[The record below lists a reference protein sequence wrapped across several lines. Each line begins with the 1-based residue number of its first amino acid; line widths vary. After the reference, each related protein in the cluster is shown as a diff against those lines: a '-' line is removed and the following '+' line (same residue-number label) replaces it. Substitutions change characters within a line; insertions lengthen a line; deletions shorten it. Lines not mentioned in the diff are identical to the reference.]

1 MKKVILLLVLFV
13 SLISI
18 QQSQAQ
24 TYAIRVFD
32 TVLFYDGYAQ
42 LSAIH
47 TPAPACVV
55 RLSTSLYTTKLTP
68 TQLNSIGDSLSLKV
82 VVKAS
87 CDNYDRIAD
96 VHLSLVHKGDT
107 TYSIS
112 KVKRMEVARFITPF
126 MDKNKTP
133 DTVPYFFNINNV
145 ASILKEKTITDS
157 FDIWCELEIFGV
169 PYAANTQITGCSGR
183 NDVFYG
189 TLDLITNQSA
199 ARESNNILIPLGDK
213 LNFNN
218 YQAGA
223 TDTIGK
229 TIKTISFTVDTT
241 SYNSWLYLITSNHG
255 ANTNGEEYNRRE
267 HYVYFDGKL
276 VMQYKP
282 GYPSCE
288 PYRVYNTQGNGI
300 YGSSPMSN
308 SQWQSFSNWCPGA
321 DIPIRP
327 IFLDTVLKGTHTFK
341 ISVPTAVFNG
351 GQGNFPLSL
360 YFQGKNS
367 APNSLGIQEFNNNLS
382 NTSLYPNPAND
393 FITVRTENEVQQI
406 TVYNI
411 LGQPILQSN
420 YKTVNIAAL
429 STGLY
434 YLKIQF
440 DNNQFLVKSFVK

>member
-1 MKKVILLLVLFV
+1 MKKVSLLFCLLVSCICF
-13 SLISI
+13 
-18 QQSQAQ
+18 QKSQAQ
-24 TYAIRVFD
+24 TYSIRVFD

-47 TPAPACVV
+47 KPAPAGVV

-82 VVKAS
+82 LVKAS

-107 TYSIS
+107 TYNAS
-112 KVKRMEVARFITPF
+112 KVKRIEVARFITPF

-189 TLDLITNQSA
+189 TLDLIINQSA

-213 LNFNN
+213 KNFNN
-218 YQAGA
+218 YQTGA

-241 SYNSWLYLITSNHG
+241 SYNSSLFLITSNHG
-255 ANTNGEEYNRRE
+255 SNNGGEEYNRRE

-288 PYRVYNTQGNGI
+288 PYRVFNTQGNGI

-321 DIPIRP
+321 DIPIRT
-327 IFLDTVLKGTHTFK
+327 IFLDTVLKGNHTFK
-341 ISVPTAVFNG
+341 ITVPAAVFTG

-367 APNSLGIQEFNNNLS
+367 TATNVGIKEFNNNLS

-393 FITVRTENEVQQI
+393 FIIVRTENVVKQI

-411 LGQPILQSN
+411 IGQPLLQSTN
-420 YKTVNIAAL
+420 KTVDIAAL

-434 YLKIQF
+434 YMKIQF
-440 DNNQFLVKSFVK
+440 DNNQSLVKSFVK